1 MRGLGSQWFRV
12 SLVPCPVA
20 SKTSWENVGVDSS
33 LNPADRRAVAALASL
48 YARAI
53 DELDFEQL
61 RRVFKVDG

>member
-1 MRGLGSQWFRV
+1 M
-12 SLVPCPVA
+12 
-20 SKTSWENVGVDSS
+20 DSS

-61 RRVFKVDG
+61 RRVFTVDGELDTGSSVLRVID